1 MYPFINQ
8 LTKKTIET
16 QTMFNIACITAPFY
30 WLDKALTRP
39 SGARALVT
47 LKRRRPA
54 KDSPEPLRFAGIEV
68 NSVMPDR
75 DTRP

>member
-8 LTKKTIET
+8 LTKDNRNADDA
-16 QTMFNIACITAPFY
+16 QYRLHHSAVY
-30 WLDKALTRP
+30 WPDKALTRP
-39 SGARALVT
+39 SGARTLVT